1 MKQRTLRTN
10 LKEMSTI
17 QLIPVFIFSFLLSH
31 LFDDNYDLWIPKT
44 KRVEVRGQYANSF
57 DELKLKAFPTLRD
70 HAPLNNKTLM
80 KTAAFIYNN
89 QRNFTQFSTAE
100 TFLSYELSPEGTKL
114 MADKFGFK
122 GDYMQDI
129 NPMSYR
135 TYLENEHHVTSS
147 ETNRPPKGMSEIVK
161 ELKKK
166 VESGGGKISTDETVA
181 SIKKEGDIFLLQTT
195 KSTVKANKTVI
206 TVGPAALKKIEGDVI
221 QNITGHQIF
230 ESIVGVP
237 AFYGAAVYDKP
248 WWNDTVATQ
257 KNNSLQPLEK
267 FISSSDCLGIT
278 MPYKLV
284 LITR

>member
-1 MKQRTLRTN
+1 MKQRKLRTN

-17 QLIPVFIFSFLLSH
+17 QLIPVFIFSLLLSH

-70 HAPLNNKTLM
+70 RAPLNNKTLM
-80 KTAAFIYNN
+80 ETAAIIYNN

-161 ELKKK
+161 ELKKN

-284 LITR
+284 LINR

>member
-1 MKQRTLRTN
+1 MI
-10 LKEMSTI
+10 S
-17 QLIPVFIFSFLLSH
+17 VFIFRDLLNH
-31 LFDDNYDLWIPKT
+31 LFNYNDVLWNPKT
-44 KRVEVRGQYANSF
+44 KHVEARGQFANSF
-57 DELKLKAFPTLRD
+57 DDLKLNAFPTLRD
-70 HAPLNNKTLM
+70 RAPLRNQTLM
-80 KTAAFIYNN
+80 ETAAFIYNN

>member
-1 MKQRTLRTN
+1 MKQRKLRTN
-10 LKEMSTI
+10 LKEMSKI
-17 QLIPVFIFSFLLSH
+17 QLIPVFIFSLLLSH

-70 HAPLNNKTLM
+70 RAPLNNKTLM
-80 KTAAFIYNN
+80 ETAAIIYDD

-284 LITR
+284 LINR